1 MLTAQSTGLSPIGFA
16 DEVSP
21 FHRLLAL
28 ANELERLES
37 AAQCD
42 GGRSAKII
50 RAIAHALP
58 STEANASIE
67 CSEIGEGVD
76 TPSRQPLE
84 ATP

>member
-1 MLTAQSTGLSPIGFA
+1 ME
-16 DEVSP
+16 DEISP

-50 RAIAHALP
+50 RAIAHSLP
-58 STEANASIE
+58 STEAQPL
-67 CSEIGEGVD
+67 SEPQAEIAEQPCCEGVN
-76 TPSRQPLE
+76 P
-84 ATP
+84 